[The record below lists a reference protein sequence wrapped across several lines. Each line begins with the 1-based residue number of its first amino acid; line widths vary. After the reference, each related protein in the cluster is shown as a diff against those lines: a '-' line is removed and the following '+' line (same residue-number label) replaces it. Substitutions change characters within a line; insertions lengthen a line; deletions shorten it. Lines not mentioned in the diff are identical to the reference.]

1 MAKWEE
7 TVSRMFPLSEGT
19 YILIKQLAW
28 ENANT
33 LCQDLIRPIRKIGSL
48 QDYIKACVDASPA
61 IIQGITYAAAMKG
74 QKFSAYTRNTY
85 GNGKAFPRE

>member
-28 ENANT
+28 ENAST
-33 LCQDLIRPIRKIGSL
+33 LSQDLIRPIHKTGPL
-48 QDYIKACVDASPA
+48 QDYFKACVDASRA
-61 IIQGITYAAAMKG
+61 VVQGIAYAAAMKG